1 MLQNCHPRRNIKSFH
16 SAATAAGESQGWR
29 QGPRFC
35 LPLRLSSGISANIL
49 DFRIPQKHVWGRV
62 TSKPAARLAVVEAQ
76 AYPTAPRRKAR
87 EQRQSRRKPMGVSF
101 DKSAR
106 NRAGSP
112 GEVRPAPEIA
122 PVPTA
127 GSKGMSLKFE
137 IQPATNPTSEKERAA
152 RLVDPGFGRIFTD
165 HMAVVRYNQAKG
177 WHDARVESRAN
188 FPLDPAA
195 AVLHY
200 AQEIFEGLK
209 AYKREDGGVNLFRPD
224 ANARRFW
231 NSAERMAMAPLPEPV
246 FIEAVEQLVRI
257 DRAWMPGGEGSLYL
271 RPFMIASEVFLGVKP
286 SAEYIFAVIASP
298 VGSYFKGGPAP
309 VSIWVSEN
317 YTRAAIGGTGA
328 VKCGGNYAASLRAQ
342 AEAIDRG
349 CDQVVFLDAVERRYV
364 EELGGMNVFFVFDDG
379 SLLTPP
385 LGTILPGITRD
396 SIIALAKDSG
406 TRVREE
412 AYTIDQ
418 WRADAA
424 SGKLKEAFAC
434 GTAAVISPIG
444 KVCSV
449 SGDFLISGG
458 AAGPV
463 AMGMRKKLV
472 DIQYGRTADPHN
484 WIKKVL

>member
-1 MLQNCHPRRNIKSFH
+1 
-16 SAATAAGESQGWR
+16 
-29 QGPRFC
+29 
-35 LPLRLSSGISANIL
+35 
-49 DFRIPQKHVWGRV
+49 
-62 TSKPAARLAVVEAQ
+62 
-76 AYPTAPRRKAR
+76 
-87 EQRQSRRKPMGVSF
+87 
-101 DKSAR
+101 
-106 NRAGSP
+106 
-112 GEVRPAPEIA
+112 
-122 PVPTA
+122 
-127 GSKGMSLKFE
+127 MSLKFE
-137 IQPATNPTSEKERAA
+137 IQPATNPTSDKERAA
-152 RLVDPGFGRIFTD
+152 KLVDPGFGRVFTD
-165 HMAVVRYNQAKG
+165 HMAIVRYNQAKG
-177 WHDARVESRAN
+177 WNGARIESRAN

-195 AVLHY
+195 AILHY

-224 ANARRFW
+224 ANARRFRD
-231 NSAERMAMAPLPEPV
+231 SAERMAMPPLPEAT

-317 YTRAAIGGTGA
+317 YTRAAVGGTGA

-349 CDQVVFLDAVERRYV
+349 CDQVVFLDAVQRRYI

-396 SIIALAKDSG
+396 SILALAHDSG
-406 TRVREE
+406 RPVREE
-412 AYTIDQ
+412 PYTIEQ
-418 WRADAA
+418 WRSDAA

-444 KVCSV
+444 KVCSA
-449 SGDFLISGG
+449 SGEFLISGG

-463 AMGMRKKLV
+463 AMGLRKQLV
-472 DIQYGRTADPHN
+472 DIQYGRAPDPHN
-484 WIKKVL
+484 WIRKVL